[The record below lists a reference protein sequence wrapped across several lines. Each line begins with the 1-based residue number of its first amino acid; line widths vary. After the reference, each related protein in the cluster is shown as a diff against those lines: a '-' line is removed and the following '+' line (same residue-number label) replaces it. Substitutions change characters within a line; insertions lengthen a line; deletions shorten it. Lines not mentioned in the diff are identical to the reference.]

1 MLSTIKKI
9 FTTEWSP
16 HMRLWTIGAL
26 MLVVLACL
34 ILSMVRMIVG
44 PTGERWRQISQSLDT
59 VREKR
64 LDPIR
69 GAIYDSEG
77 KPLAVTAPNYRL
89 YMDFK
94 AAPLAL
100 LWDETLKM
108 PKDSIKIKKQKALA
122 DSLDQQLEL
131 LAQALSDS
139 YATRGVE
146 VNSREL
152 LKRLRQGLKAKSR
165 NCQITPTRAD
175 MSYLQYSELKEIPPL
190 APKRNLRTG
199 KVTDRSLLSKL
210 IVAQSREHRLN
221 PFGSLALR
229 TVGSLYAER
238 TEDGYSKGKQG
249 LELQYDSLL
258 RGQTGVGRI
267 ERYASRNRVKVV
279 RPAVDGANVYTTL
292 DMAKQNLLERIMR
305 EQLTYYSALSGSAI
319 LMEVETG
326 KVLAMCNLEDST
338 RSGRY
343 HEARNMAVSDMSEPG
358 STFKVASMLVALNDS
373 VVSPDDIIDVGNGTW
388 KVGGQI
394 IRDHNAHRGGYG
406 KITASEVIA
415 YSSNVGTA
423 QVIQRNY
430 SSRPDEY
437 SDKIR
442 ALGFGYDLQFEIP
455 GYARARIRKKS
466 ENPKMWDGTTLAWM
480 SYGYITQVPPLYT
493 VSFFNAIANGGRY
506 MRPYLVREIRA
517 SDGSLIERR
526 EPTVMIEQI
535 ARPKAIEQIQGMLRL
550 VVEKGTGR
558 AVRSDV
564 VPISGKSGTAVI
576 ARGGSYRGANGK
588 SYEVSF
594 CGYFPSDKPKY
605 TMMVVL
611 REPSTA
617 FAASG
622 GTMAGAVLR
631 VLAEA
636 IVSME
641 TPRQIE
647 RTPAPGSEQ
656 VHIASGRLSELSPL
670 MQQVGLPRPKTDG
683 ISQDEIVR
691 IDVSSGQA
699 KGVGKYTHGVV
710 PAVVGMSATD
720 ASYRLML
727 SGYKPQLVGHGTVK
741 AQSIHA
747 GTKAPL
753 GSVVELDLS

>member
-1 MLSTIKKI
+1 
-9 FTTEWSP
+9 
-16 HMRLWTIGAL
+16 MRLWTIGAL
-26 MLVVLACL
+26 MFVVLVCL
-34 ILSMVRMIVG
+34 IISMISMIMG
-44 PTGERWRQISQSLDT
+44 PTGERWRQISRSLDT
-59 VREKR
+59 IREKR

-89 YMDFK
+89 YMDFR
-94 AAPLAL
+94 AAALNL
-100 LWDETLKM
+100 LWDKTLKM
-108 PKDSIKIKKQKALA
+108 PKDSVKIKAQKALA
-122 DSLDQQLEL
+122 DSLDHQLEL
-131 LAQALSDS
+131 LSEALYES

-146 VNSREL
+146 INRREL
-152 LKRLRQGLKAKSR
+152 LRRLHQGLKTKSR
-165 NCQITPTRAD
+165 YCQLTPTRAD

-190 APKRNLRTG
+190 APKRHPHTG
-199 KVTDRSLLSKL
+199 KVLDRSLLSKL
-210 IVAQSREHRLN
+210 IVVQNREHRLN

-229 TVGSLYAER
+229 TIGSLYAER

-267 ERYASRNRVKVV
+267 QRFASRNRVKIEQ
-279 RPAVDGANVYTTL
+279 PAIDGANIYTTL
-292 DMAKQNLLERIMR
+292 DMVKQNLLERIMR
-305 EQLTYYSALSGSAI
+305 DQLTYYSALSGSAI

-358 STFKVASMLVALNDS
+358 STFKVASMLVALNDG
-373 VVSPDDIIDVGNGTW
+373 VVSPNDTINVGNGTW
-388 KVGGQI
+388 KVGGQV

-442 ALGFGYDLQFEIP
+442 ALGFGYDLEFEIP

-466 ENPKMWDGTTLAWM
+466 ENPRMWDGTTLAWM
-480 SYGYITQVPPLYT
+480 SYGYITQIPPLYT

-506 MRPYLVREIRA
+506 MRPYLVREVRA
-517 SDGSLIERR
+517 SDGTLIERR
-526 EPTVMIEQI
+526 EPTVMIDQI
-535 ARPKAIEQIQGMLRL
+535 ARPEAINQIQGMLRL

-558 AVRSDV
+558 SVRSDV

-647 RTPAPGSEQ
+647 HVVDPSSEQ
-656 VHIASGRLSELSPL
+656 TAYVSSGRLSEIAPL
-670 MQQVGLPRPKTDG
+670 LQQVGLPSVNTEGLSAD
-683 ISQDEIVR
+683 DVVR
-691 IDVSSGQA
+691 VDVSTGQV
-699 KGVGKYTHGVV
+699 KKVGKYAHGTV
-710 PAVVGMSATD
+710 PAVVGMSASD

-727 SGYKPQLVGHGTVK
+727 SGYKPKLNGHGAVRG
-741 AQSIHA
+741 QSIHA
-747 GTKAPL
+747 GVKAPL
-753 GSVVELDLS
+753 GSVVELDLY